1 MDNAGDQ
8 RALLRGRRPAALVR
22 GRQAPVLGRVA
33 MQNTMLDVTDC
44 GCTVGDRAILLC
56 NPLMVRHLPREFI

>member
-1 MDNAGDQ
+1 
-8 RALLRGRRPAALVR
+8 
-22 GRQAPVLGRVA
+22 